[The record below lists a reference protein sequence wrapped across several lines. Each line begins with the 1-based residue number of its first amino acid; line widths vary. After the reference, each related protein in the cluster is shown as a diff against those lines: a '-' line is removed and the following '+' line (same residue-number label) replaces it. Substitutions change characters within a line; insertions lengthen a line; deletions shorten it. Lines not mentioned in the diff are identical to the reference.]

1 MFLNENVLETK
12 KSLLIL
18 FKFRNYLKQNKRSE
32 VEAYTLDF
40 SLKNNFVNSL
50 LSKKLLINFVLVQ

>member
-12 KSLLIL
+12 KRLLIL

-32 VEAYTLDF
+32 MEAYTLDS
-40 SLKNNFVNSL
+40 SLKKKFQTPFYQRNF
-50 LSKKLLINFVLVQ
+50 

>member
-32 VEAYTLDF
+32 IEAYTLDF

-50 LSKKLLINFVLVQ
+50 LSKKLLINFVLIQ